1 MNNSTIFIKG
11 KIVPTI
17 KIKGKTNASI
27 IRIYPELENIEITPK
42 VEDQEFQSE
51 MYGYDKVKVKGVQ
64 SYIDEDIKPE
74 YIKKGVDILGVVG
87 NVIELQGEEKTV
99 VPTRE
104 QQEILPSEGKNAM
117 TKIIVQAL
125 ETQEEKII
133 PSTEEQVVEGLI
145 SKVTVLGDSEL
156 KPENIKKG
164 VTIFDVEGGFDAV
177 DTRDA
182 TATSND
188 IIEGTTAYVN
198 NQKIDGNVPNNGE
211 LEYNP
216 SDEEQAIPAGLT
228 SGGTVKAADITKLS
242 EYEACLTLANS
253 IEDLEDYSDT
263 TATAE
268 DIVEGKTAYSN
279 GEKIIGKLELP
290 KGGVGSIDALETGAT
305 TSNQISSI
313 YKKIKYLPEDLTL
326 SGTDGSYMFG
336 YCESLEEIP
345 ETLDTSNI
353 TKTTGMFIGC
363 ISLKKIPLLDLSKV
377 ISSLRMFNG
386 CLSLKEIPLLNTSSI
401 TNMGYMFSGCSSLEK
416 VPLLNTSNN
425 SGTKSTMQSMFSGC
439 TNLTDE
445 SLNNI
450 LAMCINA
457 TKFSNEDF
465 MKLSYIGLTSAQAT
479 RCQSLSNY
487 QAFLNA
493 GWTTGY

>member
-27 IRIYPELENIEITPK
+27 IRIYPELENIEITPTL
-42 VEDQEFQSE
+42 EDQKFKSE
-51 MYGYDKVKVKGVQ
+51 MYGFNEINVKGVS
-64 SYIDEDIKPE
+64 SYIDGDIKPE
-74 YIKKGVDILGVVG
+74 YIKEGVDILGVVG

-104 QQEILPSEGKNAM
+104 QQEILPSEGKNAI
-117 TKIIVQAL
+117 TKITVQAL
-125 ETQEEKII
+125 ETQEEKIM

-279 GEKIIGKLELP
+279 GERL
-290 KGGVGSIDALETGAT
+290 VGTLKNEYNAALLT
-305 TSNQISSI
+305 TINGNPSSSAPPQAVNLI
-313 YKKIKYLPEDLTL
+313 KKINETIAIEGEYGD
-326 SGTDGSYMFG
+326 YVFR
-336 YCESLEEIP
+336 YCSNLEEVTIDIMNDMP
-345 ETLDTSNI
+345 CPRDFSRLHI
-353 TKTTGMFIGC
+353 I
-363 ISLKKIPLLDLSKV
+363 KKNRNFK
-377 ISSLRMFNG
+377 
-386 CLSLKEIPLLNTSSI
+386 
-401 TNMGYMFSGCSSLEK
+401 
-416 VPLLNTSNN
+416 
-425 SGTKSTMQSMFSGC
+425 
-439 TNLTDE
+439 
-445 SLNNI
+445 
-450 LAMCINA
+450 
-457 TKFSNEDF
+457 
-465 MKLSYIGLTSAQAT
+465 
-479 RCQSLSNY
+479 
-487 QAFLNA
+487 
-493 GWTTGY
+493 